1 MRHSLRI
8 PKQHS
13 HAFSPVFHPT

>member
-13 HAFSPVFHPT
+13 HTSSPVFHPT